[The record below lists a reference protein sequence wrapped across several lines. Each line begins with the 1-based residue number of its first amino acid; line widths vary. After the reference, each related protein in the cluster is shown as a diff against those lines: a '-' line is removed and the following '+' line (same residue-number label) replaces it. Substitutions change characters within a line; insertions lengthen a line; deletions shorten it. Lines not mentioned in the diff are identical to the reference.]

1 MIGVVNHVTGSATPT
16 LTLAFSMTL
25 ASLPLQRKRSLS
37 RMRTKT
43 SPELTELAT
52 GWTNRVCTL
61 LRPGGGGEGEGGGE
75 GREREREHYVHVN
88 KGERGGKRTYM
99 YP

>member
-1 MIGVVNHVTGSATPT
+1 MGVVNHVTGSATPT

-61 LRPGGGGEGEGGGE
+61 LRPGGG
-75 GREREREHYVHVN
+75 EREGKGE
-88 KGERGGKRTYM
+88 GERGGREGERIMYM
-99 YP
+99 